1 MHPVITRSHHE
12 AGVAGG
18 ATTDGDGARP
28 PGPSRR
34 SWRHLVYTLVSAAT
48 LGFDLAR
55 LPGGDRVAEVLLAA
69 LRADAPAVRALARQH
84 RTHCVLD
91 DPATTVR
98 ADAGQVRR
106 ARELAV
112 SGSERIVDL
121 TSPSGAGLLAQL
133 ERRTLGDVIALE
145 RLVHGDLLEVPDVD
159 ERAATLA
166 REVLADAVVA
176 AYSGPSLPADL
187 RALLPAAYDDATA
200 TATAGAGDVVD
211 VDAAAAPAPARADEL
226 GPCGEQVLAALA
238 SLARESAAWQ
248 GAADAVREGSG
259 AWARSMHA
267 ACWAAEVSGRTR
279 ATATAQLLAVRSLAS
294 AGVTAAQAAGGLWNA
309 AAGVVQALV
318 VADLLDDDDRERLL
332 APWLAV
338 GAPGAEVRAA

>member
-1 MHPVITRSHHE
+1 M
-12 AGVAGG
+12 
-18 ATTDGDGARP
+18 
-28 PGPSRR
+28 
-34 SWRHLVYTLVSAAT
+34 YTLVSAAT

-55 LPGGDRVAEVLLAA
+55 LPGGDRAAEVLLVA
-69 LRADAPAVRALARQH
+69 LRADATAVRAMARQH

-91 DPATTVR
+91 DPATTAR

-106 ARELAV
+106 ARELAAA
-112 SGSERIVDL
+112 GGERIIDL

-133 ERRTLGDVIALE
+133 ERRTLGDVVALE
-145 RLVHGDLLEVPDVD
+145 RLVHGELLDVPDVD
-159 ERAATLA
+159 ERTATLA

-176 AYSGPSLPADL
+176 AYAGPSLPADL
-187 RALLPAAYDDATA
+187 RALLPAAYDDASA
-200 TATAGAGDVVD
+200 APAGDVVD
-211 VDAAAAPAPARADEL
+211 LDAAPAPAPVRADEL
-226 GPCGEQVLAALA
+226 GPRGAEVLAVLA

-279 ATATAQLLAVRSLAS
+279 ATATAQLLAVRSLAA

-318 VADLLDDDDRERLL
+318 VADLLDDDGSERLL
-332 APWLAV
+332 APWRAV